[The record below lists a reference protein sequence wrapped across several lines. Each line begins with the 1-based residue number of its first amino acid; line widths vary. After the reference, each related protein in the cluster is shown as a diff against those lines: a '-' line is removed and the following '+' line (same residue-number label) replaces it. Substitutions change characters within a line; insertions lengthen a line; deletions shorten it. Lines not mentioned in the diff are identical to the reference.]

1 MLCGVALGGADYR
14 PAVAAPRETPARR
27 ISRLRAKA
35 ARVQARIDHMHI
47 RIEVLV
53 EDYNEVREALART
66 RAEQARTLRQ
76 VLRPPPPARGQA
88 PLGDLHQRGPVGP
101 RPTAGRQAPPGP
113 AQPPGRRDFI
123 GAVRPTG

>member
-1 MLCGVALGGADYR
+1 
-14 PAVAAPRETPARR
+14 
-27 ISRLRAKA
+27 
-35 ARVQARIDHMHI
+35 MHI

-66 RAEQARTLRQ
+66 RAEPARTLRQ
-76 VLRPPPPARGQA
+76 VLRPPPPARG
-88 PLGDLHQRGPVGP
+88 
-101 RPTAGRQAPPGP
+101 QAPPGP